1 MLHLYSK
8 NNEEFGRTKFELNM
22 LHSRFSFLLLFR
34 YWMDLGVYLFEQ
46 DLSLARKKYCLVLGR
61 LRMCLLFAFLIF
73 ISLYFVFWS
82 VCVCVGRG
90 WWALFNSS
98 IQIDLPF
105 ICESSPSVDSKL
117 NIMIKLKDVNWRGE
131 NKGKRR
137 CTVWNIG
144 NDFITTQLG
153 I

>member
-1 MLHLYSK
+1 MK
-8 NNEEFGRTKFELNM
+8 NLEGQNLSLNM

-34 YWMDLGVYLFEQ
+34 YWMDSGVYLFEQ

-105 ICESSPSVDSKL
+105 FCESSPSVYSKL

-131 NKGKRR
+131 KKGKRR